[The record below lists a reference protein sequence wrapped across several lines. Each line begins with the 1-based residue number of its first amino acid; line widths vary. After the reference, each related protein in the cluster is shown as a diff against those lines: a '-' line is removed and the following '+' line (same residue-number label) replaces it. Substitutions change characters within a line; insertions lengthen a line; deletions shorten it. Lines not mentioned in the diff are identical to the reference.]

1 MRDYS
6 YIMQQ
11 MEKALADYRRF
22 SLPPIVRMEEDL
34 RRVAGLAF
42 RREMAFTDQVT
53 QAFQKA
59 KVDYAMQIM
68 EAEKNLASSRAL
80 LDRLSVPAFPRFAA
94 ELLDSRSFLTRYQDA
109 VSRIATAYAPFPPH
123 LRAVAVMPSVNVAE
137 SIVRTAQLTARWQ
150 DQGRP
155 TEPLSTAIAYA
166 EAEAG
171 SQEAEIVEY
180 ADVFDLA
187 SLEMEADDELADMP
201 TLNLFDIQRT
211 ELIFIATKR
220 PALLQDEQALNA
232 LPTVDYFNTAQS
244 VCRLVTL
251 INRQC
256 DARGEEPIF
265 KLTNRLVES
274 LIGLPN
280 LVANS
285 RQLFGEFIDCMNF
298 IVYEGA
304 GKDNL
309 RFGKLISGD
318 DAAPVW
324 AIKHFRNLDLRH
336 DVDHGKPR
344 EVAKKHGD
352 VAADYW
358 QLIGVSLP
366 RRRQDFRQAQL
377 KLLKQVEVMLQ
388 RISDAI
394 QALPPPGAAAKE

>member
-1 MRDYS
+1 
-6 YIMQQ
+6 
-11 MEKALADYRRF
+11 
-22 SLPPIVRMEEDL
+22 
-34 RRVAGLAF
+34 
-42 RREMAFTDQVT
+42 
-53 QAFQKA
+53 
-59 KVDYAMQIM
+59 
-68 EAEKNLASSRAL
+68 
-80 LDRLSVPAFPRFAA
+80 
-94 ELLDSRSFLTRYQDA
+94 
-109 VSRIATAYAPFPPH
+109 
-123 LRAVAVMPSVNVAE
+123 
-137 SIVRTAQLTARWQ
+137 
-150 DQGRP
+150 
-155 TEPLSTAIAYA
+155 LSTAIAYA

-171 SQEAEIVEY
+171 SQQAEIAGY
-180 ADVFDLA
+180 PDVFDLA
-187 SLEMEADDELADMP
+187 SLEMEPDGKLADMP

-256 DARGEEPIF
+256 DARGEEPVF

-304 GKDNL
+304 GKDHL
-309 RFGKLISGD
+309 RFGKLISDD

-358 QLIGVSLP
+358 QLIGVGLP

-377 KLLKQVEVMLQ
+377 KLLKQVEVMLR

-394 QALPPPGAAAKE
+394 QALPPPTTAIKQ